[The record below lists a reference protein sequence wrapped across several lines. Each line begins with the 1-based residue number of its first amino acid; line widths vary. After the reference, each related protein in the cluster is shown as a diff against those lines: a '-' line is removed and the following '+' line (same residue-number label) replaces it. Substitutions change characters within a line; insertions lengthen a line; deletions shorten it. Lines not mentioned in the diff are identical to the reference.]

1 MQSNKIKNF
10 FFEELSNYVDDRQ
23 TTGDKLIK
31 FCEYIKKSNK
41 LYNLTSIIELDDMLI
56 KHVLDSLSIN
66 EYIFGNNILDIG
78 SGAGFPGIP
87 LALVSPKKNFL
98 LIDAN
103 NKKIIF
109 LNHVKINLDLENVDL
124 LHKRIEDLNNVKF
137 FDTILCRSYAS
148 LKTIYSNSINH
159 LSENGVIIAMKGKY
173 PHDELSA
180 LENLSKSI
188 RFTVKRINVPKLSA
202 ERHVVIIYK

>member
-1 MQSNKIKNF
+1 MQSNKIKDF

-31 FCEYIKKSNK
+31 FCEHIKKSNK
-41 LYNLTSIIELDDMLI
+41 VYNLTSIIELDDMLI

>member
-1 MQSNKIKNF
+1 MQSKKIKDF

>member
-1 MQSNKIKNF
+1 
-10 FFEELSNYVDDRQ
+10 
-23 TTGDKLIK
+23 
-31 FCEYIKKSNK
+31 
-41 LYNLTSIIELDDMLI
+41 MLI